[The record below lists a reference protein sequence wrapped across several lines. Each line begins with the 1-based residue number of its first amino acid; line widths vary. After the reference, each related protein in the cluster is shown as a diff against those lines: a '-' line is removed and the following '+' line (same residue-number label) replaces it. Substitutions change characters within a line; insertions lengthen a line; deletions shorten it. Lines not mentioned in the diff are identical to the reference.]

1 MGFYNSHPFQ
11 IIQDLTNIPFGV
23 DNVYVVSDS
32 QYKKLKSEQAASE
45 IAVLEK
51 RLDSY
56 VKAAESLRETITSI
70 QKEYDLLP
78 PESTNEN

>member
-11 IIQDLTNIPFGV
+11 IIQDLSNIPFGV

-51 RLDSY
+51 RLEAY
-56 VKAAESLRETITSI
+56 QKAADSLRETITSI

>member
-11 IIQDLTNIPFGV
+11 IIQDLANIPFGV

-32 QYKKLKSEQAASE
+32 QYKKLKSEQAANE
-45 IAVLEK
+45 VAVLQK
-51 RLDSY
+51 RLDHY
-56 VKAAESLRETITSI
+56 LKTADSLKETIASI

-78 PESTNEN
+78 PESTDEN